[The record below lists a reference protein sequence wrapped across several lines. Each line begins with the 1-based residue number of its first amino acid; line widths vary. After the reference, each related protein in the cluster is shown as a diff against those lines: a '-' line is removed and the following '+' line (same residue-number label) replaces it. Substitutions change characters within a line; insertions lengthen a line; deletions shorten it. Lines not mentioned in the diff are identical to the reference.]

1 MHKTFTQG
9 AFHEVD
15 WVALQQAAKQGKV
28 SWVTMATAVAM
39 HVVLPRALLLYA
51 VQLLLGATQMVDT
64 VWWQSISPTFF
75 GSVVL
80 VTIGVVIF
88 GETAQLRAFLI
99 PQQEQ
104 QRGDDFLWL
113 VIFLVG
119 IYALAPLAYATDLG
133 WSGVVVTSTAT
144 LGLLRVC
151 RSFHS

>member
-1 MHKTFTQG
+1 MHKTPQG

-15 WVALQQAAKQGKV
+15 WIALQHAAKQGKV

-51 VQLLLGATQMVDT
+51 VRLLLGSTEMVDA

-75 GSVVL
+75 GSIVL
-80 VTIGVVIF
+80 VTIGVGIF
-88 GETAQLRAFLI
+88 GETAQLSAFLI
-99 PQQEQ
+99 PQQQ
-104 QRGDDFLWL
+104 QRKDDFLWL
-113 VIFLVG
+113 IIFLVG
-119 IYALAPLAYATDLG
+119 IYALAPLAYATGLG

>member
-1 MHKTFTQG
+1 MHKT
-9 AFHEVD
+9 FHEVD
-15 WVALQQAAKQGKV
+15 WVALQHAAKQGKV

-51 VQLLLGATQMVDT
+51 VRLLLGSTQMVDA

-80 VTIGVVIF
+80 VTIGVGIF
-88 GETAQLRAFLI
+88 GETAQLSAYLI
-99 PQQEQ
+99 PQQQ
-104 QRGDDFLWL
+104 QRKDDFLWL
-113 VIFLVG
+113 IIFLVG

-133 WSGVVVTSTAT
+133 WSGVVVTSIAT
-144 LGLLRVC
+144 IGLVRIC

>member
-1 MHKTFTQG
+1 MHKTPQG

-15 WVALQQAAKQGKV
+15 WIALQHAAKQGKV

-51 VQLLLGATQMVDT
+51 VRLLLGSTEMVDA

-75 GSVVL
+75 GSIVL
-80 VTIGVVIF
+80 VTIGVGIF

-99 PQQEQ
+99 PQQQ
-104 QRGDDFLWL
+104 QRKDDFLWL
-113 VIFLVG
+113 IIFLVG
-119 IYALAPLAYATDLG
+119 IYALAPLAYATGLG
-133 WSGVVVTSTAT
+133 WSGVVVTSIAT